1 MNGRIVGAYIHYDR
15 KKRRRE
21 ERGGEDQANRL
32 ATNTI
37 IPKIL
42 SEFPY
47 VSDTPRS
54 HAGMRYCPAHAHTF
68 DPSAI
73 VISNN
78 IKRRRRNAHHTPV
91 FLIAMRLPALV
102 LALVVTVRGSQARWA
117 VNTDKNDQENDAVE
131 SYFEKLIP
139 VINDTIL
146 HQNSGPSIGAD
157 VKTRPLCVCQ
167 GDIC

>member
-1 MNGRIVGAYIHYDR
+1 MTGRMVGAYIHYDR

-32 ATNTI
+32 ATNTM

-54 HAGMRYCPAHAHTF
+54 HAGKRYCPAHTF

-73 VISNN
+73 VTSNN
-78 IKRRRRNAHHTPV
+78 RRRNSLHTPV
-91 FLIAMRLPALV
+91 SLIAMRLPAFF

-117 VNTDKNDQENDAVE
+117 VNTDKNHAVE
-131 SYFEKLIP
+131 SYFEKLIS

-146 HQNSGPSIGAD
+146 RQNSGPTIGAD
-157 VKTRPLCVCQ
+157 LKTRPLCMCQ
-167 GDIC
+167 SDIC